1 MLLLGTL
8 LNAAGLLIHSIDRM
22 LAIIMPVYYYNNS
35 FKIMKRLLYLLYAVA
50 VTPTLTMCGYTLMQ
64 PSRNIS
70 IQCNGYN
77 YLTPFQAT
85 AVLLLG
91 TLLNAAGLLIHSID
105 RMLAIIMPVY
115 YYNNSFKI
123 MKRLL
128 YLLYAIAVTP
138 TLTMC
143 GYTLMQP
150 SRNISIQCK

>member
-22 LAIIMPVYYYNNS
+22 LAITV
-35 FKIMKRLLYLLYAVA
+35 
-50 VTPTLTMCGYTLMQ
+50 
-64 PSRNIS
+64 
-70 IQCNGYN
+70 
-77 YLTPFQAT
+77 
-85 AVLLLG
+85 
-91 TLLNAAGLLIHSID
+91 
-105 RMLAIIMPVY
+105 PVY

-143 GYTLMQP
+143 GYTLTQP